1 MRRGRTITPWLWG
14 LLIAT
19 MLFSALLLF
28 ASYQYIGSDDAPILR
43 SFMGYDGGVPA
54 TFNLYLHTAFAW
66 LLYALAMLAPGVAWF
81 SILQLFLLWFSQVV
95 IVKSLAQLARRRGW
109 PMCRPR
115 SAAACR

>member
-1 MRRGRTITPWLWG
+1 MRRSRNITPWLWG

-19 MLFSALLLF
+19 LLFGALLLF

-66 LLYALAMLAPGVAWF
+66 LLYALAMLVMMGRGIWF
-81 SILQLFLLWFSQVV
+81 KASLLFLLS
-95 IVKSLAQLARRRGW
+95 ARRR
-109 PMCRPR
+109 
-115 SAAACR
+115 A